1 MNNRG
6 TKRSSTNHSIGPI
19 LFAITEKG
27 ACFMDY
33 VEQIKQTI
41 KEQLTNKGYST
52 SGENGADKYVLD
64 ILLAEMGKLH
74 ERIELLEKG
83 QA

>member
-1 MNNRG
+1 
-6 TKRSSTNHSIGPI
+6 
-19 LFAITEKG
+19 
-27 ACFMDY
+27 MDY

-41 KEQLTNKGYST
+41 KEQLTNKGYSI
-52 SGENGADKYVLD
+52 SGENGADKYCLD

-74 ERIELLEKG
+74 ERIELLDKG

>member
-1 MNNRG
+1 
-6 TKRSSTNHSIGPI
+6 
-19 LFAITEKG
+19 
-27 ACFMDY
+27 MDY

-52 SGENGADKYVLD
+52 SGENGAGKYCLD
-64 ILLAEMGKLH
+64 ILLTEMGKLH